1 MNKTTKKSLNE
12 IYVADKQGKKS
23 VGGMFGAFWRHG
35 PTPWNNKNKKED
47 RAQGSSDLPVENEVT
62 AKGQD
67 LVRQNAK
74 DLAMQIQ
81 GMDRDRIYIYTTPLR
96 RTKQTSRII
105 AEELGIDPSHIIV
118 CDALGGRAYGKIEG
132 MANVK
137 SPKTIARHPLIAIS
151 YLMAQ
156 FGFENNQGIESK
168 PRFQSR
174 VDKVID
180 DILVKHKQGD
190 FVIIS
195 ANSDVW
201 DTLRKSE
208 FYNSFINFEHNNA
221 VEPGECVK
229 FNIPTDVME
238 LIEIIGIGRE
248 SGLFRE

>member
-1 MNKTTKKSLNE
+1 MKKNTQGTANGLYIANAKGERSL
-12 IYVADKQGKKS
+12 
-23 VGGMFGAFWRHG
+23 GGLFGVFWRHG

-74 DLAMQIQ
+74 DLAMQIE
-81 GMDRDRIYIYTTPLR
+81 GVDRDKIYIYTTPLR

-105 AEELGIDPSHIIV
+105 AEELGIDLSRIIV
-118 CDALGGRAYGKIEG
+118 CDLLGGRSYGKIEG

-151 YLMAQ
+151 YLMSQ
-156 FGFENNQGIESK
+156 LGIKNNHGIESK
-168 PRFQSR
+168 PDFKDR
-174 VDKVID
+174 VAGVVD
-180 DILVKHKQGD
+180 DILMHHKNGD

-201 DTLRKSE
+201 DTLRKSK

-221 VEPGECVK
+221 INPGEYVAY
-229 FNIPTDVME
+229 NIPEDIMG
-238 LIEIIGIGRE
+238 IIDSIGIDRE
-248 SGLFRE
+248 GGQITF